1 MPRVIGMDVHRD
13 FAQVV
18 ALENERLR
26 QLGRVKLDKESL
38 TSFAGRLAPDDEVVL
53 EATGNTFAIVRVLRP
68 KVGRVAVANPLQ
80 VRLIA
85 HAKIKTDKVDA
96 AALAQLYASGFL
108 PEIWV
113 PDAETEA
120 LRRQFTRRSRLVRH
134 RTRLKNE
141 VHAILNA
148 NLIGRCPVTDLFTA
162 TGTKW
167 LADQAIP
174 LADREAID
182 RGFREIA
189 RVGEDLALLDRAL
202 AEQAI
207 DDPRLKR
214 LMTITGIDMVSG
226 LGLIGTIGDH
236 TRFASSEKLVSY
248 LGLNPSVRQSGSGP
262 ARHGRITKR
271 GANHA
276 RALLV
281 EAAWAASR
289 VPGPLRSFFM
299 RVMSRRGSQVAARG
313 DCKKA
318 GDNHLACSQSPGG
331 LCVRPSQPR
340 CSEAPICR
348 ASCWN
353 AAPAGTTGHRCRL
366 LLLGNPSSRART
378 PGECRA
384 RLRTGGQWLAAVR
397 PSIRNPQARRK
408 FDRIRPTRSA
418 IALFSPGRP
427 PSSLR
432 LRRPRS
438 AGFGT

>member
-18 ALENERLR
+18 ALESERLR
-26 QLGRVKLDKESL
+26 QLGRIKLDKDSL
-38 TSFAGRLAPDDEVVL
+38 TSFANQLASDDEIVL
-53 EATGNTFAIVRVLRP
+53 EATGNTFAIVRIMRP
-68 KVGRVAVANPLQ
+68 KVRKVAVANPLQ

-113 PDAETEA
+113 PDEETEA
-120 LRRQFTRRSRLVRH
+120 LRRQFTRRSQLVRH

-162 TGTKW
+162 TGRKW
-167 LADQAIP
+167 LADQI
-174 LADREAID
+174 LASSDREAVD
-182 RGFREIA
+182 RGFREIE
-189 RVGEDLALLDRAL
+189 RIGEDLAALDRAL
-202 AEQAI
+202 AADAI

-226 LGLIGTIGDH
+226 LGLIATIGDH

-248 LGLNPSVRQSGSGP
+248 LALNPSVRQSGSGP

-271 GANHA
+271 GANQA

-289 VPGPLRSFFM
+289 VPGPLRSLFM
-299 RVMSRRGSQVAARG
+299 RVMSRRGSQVAAVATAR
-313 DCKKA
+313 K
-318 GDNHLACSQSPGG
+318 LATIVWHV
-331 LCVRPSQPR
+331 LNREEDYVFARPSLVARKRRSAELRAGKPR
-340 CSEAPICR
+340 QRGRRGIAADCYCAATR
-348 ASCWN
+348 AEERERLEN
-353 AAPAGTTGHRCRL
+353 AE
-366 LLLGNPSSRART
+366 RAYERVVS
-378 PGECRA
+378 G
-384 RLRTGGQWLAAVR
+384 W
-397 PSIRNPQARRK
+397 
-408 FDRIRPTRSA
+408 RPTGSRSKPA
-418 IALFSPGRP
+418 SPDLKGNI
-427 PSSLR
+427 S
-432 LRRPRS
+432 
-438 AGFGT
+438 T